1 MVLVVTVGLC
11 RDSYFS
17 GATKGGIAAGV
28 VEWCCPIPM
37 QLKLASGGLLGLRL
51 MRGS

>member
-1 MVLVVTVGLC
+1 MVLVVSVGLC

-28 VEWCCPIPM
+28 VERRCPIPM
-37 QLKLASGGLLGLRL
+37 QLKMASGGLLGLRL